1 MSADMADTGALHQTR
16 FEAAVKV
23 IQSLPKN
30 GSFQPSNEMM
40 LKFYSF
46 YKQATQGPCN
56 VPRPG
61 FWDPIGRYKW
71 DAWNALGDMA
81 REEAM
86 IAYVEE
92 MKKILE
98 SMPMTEKVEELLQV
112 IGPFYEV
119 VEDSKFGKGSDVT
132 SVRLEKITKSLEDLG
147 SILTST
153 PNCKSLNGKAESSD
167 SGAESEDGEEEA
179 DQEDDVELS
188 EQEAKIM
195 KQEPAAE
202 RVSEDSCIASG
213 FENNEDV
220 LIPDIQ
226 TKSSL
231 NGTAIGR
238 DLAEDEQN
246 MELSRVNANGTNQ
259 DKLTDAEENH
269 LEEHS
274 GMQHLTSDSDSEVY
288 CDSMEQFGQ
297 EESSEILISS
307 QKSVQHSSH
316 FISEDHS
323 GLLDVFFTENTGD
336 MINIVEGKGAIKVGG
351 EDGKAS
357 GRGPQKEK
365 MSGERMEFSGPRRGR
380 VSRTQPAGMGAR
392 GGELGSGGDGERGGS
407 ERGPKDSLNEQIAIV
422 LMRLQEDM
430 QSVLQRLH
438 TLEALA
444 ASQAR
449 SIMLQSTYPPAS
461 SASRRPSWW
470 PFEISPCALTLAV
483 LWPFITQWLVH
494 IYFQR
499 KRRKPN

>member
-1 MSADMADTGALHQTR
+1 MADTGALHQTR

-71 DAWNALGDMA
+71 DAWSALGDMA
-81 REEAM
+81 KEEAM

-98 SMPMTEKVEELLQV
+98 SMPVTEKVEELLQV
-112 IGPFYEV
+112 IGPFYEL
-119 VEDSKFGKGSDVT
+119 VEDKKRDKGSDIT
-132 SVRLEKITKSLEDLG
+132 SDLG

-153 PNCKSLNGKAESSD
+153 PNFKALNGKAESSD
-167 SGAESEDGEEEA
+167 SGAESEEGEEEA
-179 DQEDDVELS
+179 DKEEEEAELS
-188 EQEAKIM
+188 EQEAEVM
-195 KQEPAAE
+195 KQNSATE
-202 RVSEDSCIASG
+202 RSVEDSRVASDLDKDEAG
-213 FENNEDV
+213 LV
-220 LIPDIQ
+220 PDTQ
-226 TKSSL
+226 TKSCL
-231 NGTAIGR
+231 NGKNPDGDPREEKQIIQLVQVIPGIPDKDTE
-238 DLAEDEQN
+238 ED
-246 MELSRVNANGTNQ
+246 
-259 DKLTDAEENH
+259 H
-269 LEEHS
+269 LEELP

-297 EESSEILISS
+297 EESSEIFISGQGS
-307 QKSVQHSSH
+307 IQHSSH
-316 FISEDHS
+316 LLVDHS
-323 GLLDVFFTENTGD
+323 RLLEDAGLPENSRMPSGTYKTGAVRERV
-336 MINIVEGKGAIKVGG
+336 VEVKGEVRVGG
-351 EDGKAS
+351 EDGKTS

-365 MSGERMEFSGPRRGR
+365 MSIERGEFSGPRRGR
-380 VSRTQPAGMGAR
+380 VSRMQPIGAGAR
-392 GGELGSGGDGERGGS
+392 GGEIGNGGDGERGGS
-407 ERGPKDSLNEQIAIV
+407 ERGPKDSLNEQIAVV

-449 SIMLQSTYPPAS
+449 SVMLQSTYPPAS
-461 SASRRPSWW
+461 SANRRPSWW
-470 PFEISPCALTLAV
+470 PFEISPCALMFAIV
-483 LWPFITQWLVH
+483 WPFVTQWLVR

-499 KRRKPN
+499 KRRKLN

>member
-1 MSADMADTGALHQTR
+1 MSAGMADTGALHQTR

-56 VPRPG
+56 VSRPG

-71 DAWNALGDMA
+71 DAWNALGAMD

-119 VEDSKFGKGSDVT
+119 VEDSKCGKRSDVT
-132 SVRLEKITKSLEDLG
+132 SDLG
-147 SILTST
+147 GILTST
-153 PNCKSLNGKAESSD
+153 PNCKSLNGKAENSD
-167 SGAESEDGEEEA
+167 SGAESEDGEEAA
-179 DQEDDVELS
+179 DQEEEVDLS

-195 KQEPAAE
+195 KQDPAAE
-202 RVSEDSCIASG
+202 RGPEVSSVTSG
-213 FENNEDV
+213 FEKNETGFV
-220 LIPDIQ
+220 PDIQ

-231 NGTAIGR
+231 NDTSIGR
-238 DLAEDEQN
+238 DFAEDEQN
-246 MELSRVNANGTNQ
+246 NQLSRVIASSTDK
-259 DKLTDAEENH
+259 DKLTDVEENH

-297 EESSEILISS
+297 EESSEIFILS
-307 QKSVQHSSH
+307 QRPVQHSSR
-316 FISEDHS
+316 FLSEDHS
-323 GLLDVFFTENTGD
+323 GLLDVIFTENTGD
-336 MINIVEGKGAIKVGG
+336 TINIVEGKGVIKAGG
-351 EDGKAS
+351 EDGKTS

-380 VSRTQPAGMGAR
+380 VSRMQPMGVGSR
-392 GGELGSGGDGERGGS
+392 GGEMGSGGDGERGGS

-422 LMRLQEDM
+422 LVRLQEDM

-449 SIMLQSTYPPAS
+449 SIMLQSTYPPSS

-470 PFEISPCALTLAV
+470 PFEICPCTLTLAV
-483 LWPFITQWLVH
+483 LWPFVTQWLVH